1 MRCSTLPASGLWLY
15 PANLPACC
23 TPWPLTSFH
32 TQACGQTAARQA
44 WVTHASSSTT
54 TVLSAPNT
62 YKTNKQGAPRLCV
75 QHATQH
81 IHDASLPQ
89 VVPHVWA
96 ALRAVVQRGRCA
108 VLPVR
113 LGGTHQGHQGRDC
126 ASLGDSTLHAHM
138 GLAMRLAMCPKD
150 RAKFNGQIMMQKQ
163 LMRRQQC
170 G

>member
-1 MRCSTLPASGLWLY
+1 MLHAMFLDYQQVCGLI
-15 PANLPACC
+15 
-23 TPWPLTSFH
+23 
-32 TQACGQTAARQA
+32 AARQA
-44 WVTHASSSTT
+44 WVTHALSSVIQTSTNIDKQD
-54 TVLSAPNT
+54 AP
-62 YKTNKQGAPRLCV
+62 GLCI

-89 VVPHVWA
+89 VIPHVWA

-113 LGGTHQGHQGRDC
+113 LGGAHQGHQGRDC